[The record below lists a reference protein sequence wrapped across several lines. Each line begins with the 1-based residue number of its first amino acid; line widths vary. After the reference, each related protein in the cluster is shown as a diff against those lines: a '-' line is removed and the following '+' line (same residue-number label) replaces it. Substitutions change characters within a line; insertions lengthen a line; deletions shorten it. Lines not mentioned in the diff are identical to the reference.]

1 MRRVTERDESA
12 AAAMVLFVAQVL
24 PATNTQ
30 HTHRQMVSTP
40 APLSLPLP
48 LLLPQLLPLPLPQ
61 LLPLPLPTSCPAWTV
76 QVLPPLPP
84 GAGLPPAGP
93 GEVGHQGTDPG
104 GRAGGR
110 GGGLPPP
117 TPEG

>member
-48 LLLPQLLPLPLPQ
+48 LLLPQ